1 MVLPE
6 RKLIQRIRRQAGPSA
21 HSVVR
26 GIGDDCAVLR
36 PSPQH
41 DLLVTT
47 DLCLEDVHFRRAWHP
62 AQCVGHRCLTRGL
75 SDIAAM
81 GGEPVACFVS
91 IGLPPNLPQ
100 KWADGFFSG
109 LLALARQFGVSLAGG
124 DVSSSEKILADI
136 VVTGQL
142 PSGKAIS
149 RSGAH
154 PGDRLYVTG
163 ELGGS
168 AATLQQL
175 YAGQKVRAT
184 RANRHFYSLP
194 RIQAGQW
201 LRKHGASA
209 MVDLSDGLSVDL
221 AHICEESRV
230 SAVVNVDSLPIA
242 KQADLH
248 LALHG
253 GDDYELLFTAPP
265 AVKIPRSIAGVRV
278 TEIGVIQPA
287 KNSGAPVAI
296 QHPDGRIHALKPAGW
311 EHFSKNS

>member
-6 RKLIQRIRRQAGPSA
+6 RKLIQRIRRQAES
-21 HSVVR
+21 STRSLVR

-36 PSPQH
+36 PSPRH

-109 LLALARQFGVSLAGG
+109 LLALARQFGVSLSGG

-154 PGDRLYVTG
+154 PGHHIYVTG

-168 AATLQQL
+168 AVTLQQL
-175 YAGQKVRAT
+175 YAGQKVRPT
-184 RANRHFYSLP
+184 RANRHFYPLP

-209 MVDLSDGLSVDL
+209 MLDLSDGLSVDL
-221 AHICEESRV
+221 AHICEESQV
-230 SAVVNVDSLPIA
+230 SAVVKVDYLPIA
-242 KQADLH
+242 RHADLH

-265 AVKIPRSIAGVRV
+265 KVNIPRTIAGVRV
-278 TEIGVIQPA
+278 TEIGTIQPA
-287 KNSGAPVAI
+287 RNSRTPLSI
-296 QHPDGRIHALKPAGW
+296 QHPDGRIHPLKPAGW

>member
-1 MVLPE
+1 M
-6 RKLIQRIRRQAGPSA
+6 
-21 HSVVR
+21 R

-36 PSPQH
+36 PSPKH
-41 DLLVTT
+41 DLLITT

-62 AQCVGHRCLTRGL
+62 AHCVGHRCLTRGL

-81 GGEPVACFVS
+81 GGEAVACFVS
-91 IGLPPNLPQ
+91 IGLPAALPQ
-100 KWADGFFSG
+100 KWADNFFSG
-109 LLALARQFGVSLAGG
+109 LLALARQFGTALAGG

-142 PSGKAIS
+142 PSGEAIS

-154 PGDRLYVTG
+154 PGDRIYVTG

-175 YAGQKVRAT
+175 YAGQKIRAT
-184 RANRHFYSLP
+184 RANRHFYPLP

-265 AVKIPRSIAGVRV
+265 KVTIPRSIAGVRV
-278 TEIGVIQPA
+278 TEIGTIQPA
-287 KNSGAPVAI
+287 KNSRTPLAI
-296 QHPDGRIHALKPAGW
+296 QDQDGRIHPLKPAGW
-311 EHFSKNS
+311 EHFRKNS

>member
-1 MVLPE
+1 LVLPE

-21 HSVVR
+21 RSLVR

-62 AQCVGHRCLTRGL
+62 APCVGHRCLTRGL

-91 IGLPPNLPQ
+91 IGLPPDLPQ

-109 LLALARQFGVSLAGG
+109 LLALAHQFGVSLAGG
-124 DVSSSEKILADI
+124 DVSSSEKIIADI

-142 PSGKAIS
+142 PSGKAVP
-149 RSGAH
+149 RSGART
-154 PGDRLYVTG
+154 GDRIYVTG
-163 ELGGS
+163 ELGGA

-175 YAGQKVRAT
+175 YAGQKVRPT
-184 RANRHFYSLP
+184 RTNRHFYPLP
-194 RIQAGQW
+194 RIHAGQW
-201 LRKHGASA
+201 LRKNGASA

-230 SAVVNVDSLPIA
+230 SAVVNADSLPIA

-265 AVKIPRSIAGVRV
+265 KVKIPLSIAGVRV
-278 TEIGVIQPA
+278 TEIGTIQSA
-287 KNSGAPVAI
+287 KTARTPVAI
-296 QHPDGRIHALKPAGW
+296 QERDGRIHPLKPAGW

>member
-1 MVLPE
+1 
-6 RKLIQRIRRQAGPSA
+6 
-21 HSVVR
+21 
-26 GIGDDCAVLR
+26 
-36 PSPQH
+36 
-41 DLLVTT
+41 
-47 DLCLEDVHFRRAWHP
+47 
-62 AQCVGHRCLTRGL
+62 
-75 SDIAAM
+75 M

-91 IGLPPNLPQ
+91 IGLPSALPQ

-109 LLALARQFGVSLAGG
+109 LLALAHQFGVSLAGG
-124 DVSSSEKILADI
+124 DVSSSEKVLADI

-142 PSGKAIS
+142 PSGKAVP

-154 PGDRLYVTG
+154 PGDRIYVTG

-175 YAGQKVRAT
+175 YAGQNVRAT
-184 RANRHFYSLP
+184 RANRHFYPLP
-194 RIQAGQW
+194 RLQAGRW

-209 MVDLSDGLSVDL
+209 MLDLSDGLSVDL

-253 GDDYELLFTAPP
+253 GEDYELLFTAPP
-265 AVKIPRSIAGVRV
+265 AVKIPRAIHGLRV
-278 TEIGVIQPA
+278 TEIGTIQPA
-287 KNSGAPVAI
+287 KTSHTPVAI
-296 QHPDGRIHALKPAGW
+296 QHQDGRIQSLKPAGW

>member
-1 MVLPE
+1 MLLPE
-6 RKLIQRIRRQAGPSA
+6 RKLIQRIRRQAGPAA
-21 HSVVR
+21 HSLVR

-36 PSPQH
+36 PAAKH

-62 AQCVGHRCLTRGL
+62 APCVGHRCLTRGL

-81 GGEPVACFVS
+81 GGEAVACFVS

-109 LLALARQFGVSLAGG
+109 LLALAHQFGVSLAGG
-124 DVSSSEKILADI
+124 DVSSSEKVLADI

-142 PSGKAIS
+142 PSGEAVS
-149 RSGAH
+149 RSGAR
-154 PGDRLYVTG
+154 PGDRIYVTG

-168 AATLQQL
+168 AATLKQL
-175 YAGQKVRAT
+175 YAGQKVRPT
-184 RANRHFYSLP
+184 RANRHFYPLP

-209 MVDLSDGLSVDL
+209 MLDLSDGLSVDL

-230 SAVVNVDSLPIA
+230 SAIVKVDSLPIA

-253 GDDYELLFTAPP
+253 GEDYELLFTAPP
-265 AVKIPRSIAGVRV
+265 KVKIPRAIHGLRV
-278 TEIGVIQPA
+278 TEIGMIEPA
-287 KNSGAPVAI
+287 KKSRTPLSI
-296 QHPDGRIHALKPAGW
+296 QHPDGRIRALKPSGW